1 MAEEKSSI
9 DISVFTILPF
19 SSREYCFSVYSDI
32 WSEFRP
38 EEPGASSVHPI
49 NRNEIIRT

>member
-1 MAEEKSSI
+1 M
-9 DISVFTILPF
+9 DIAVLTILPY

-32 WSEFRP
+32 GSEFRP

-49 NRNEIIRT
+49 KKNDIIRT

>member
-1 MAEEKSSI
+1 MAEEKSSM
-9 DISVFTILPF
+9 DISVFTILPY

-38 EEPGASSVHPI
+38 EESGASSVHPI

>member
-1 MAEEKSSI
+1 M
-9 DISVFTILPF
+9 DIFVLTILPY
-19 SSREYCFSVYSDI
+19 SSREYGFSVYSDI